1 MSDMAQKLADHI
13 RNHRCYSHPVFQ
25 NWARVAPSPE
35 AIGAL
40 FHQIQSFCASTR
52 PGWNLPQGVA
62 ALGLSTESHLIQ
74 EIVDSEEDHG
84 PELATMAGYILNKA
98 AGHPVC
104 SELDDQHA
112 VEATLKRFSDE
123 LLGSLPGYDP
133 KTGLTVQA
141 RKAIAVF
148 DRRKSIDR
156 QDTYRNLGAALALEM
171 ISNRQLIPG
180 EKHCLLDSGL
190 YGVDIDEPEMHYLQE
205 HWGEVG
211 AEQMHENNAV
221 AVVASVMT
229 AENEALFKEGAD
241 EFLDSLASLWDL
253 LDSSLLQSGFKAAA

>member
-1 MSDMAQKLADHI
+1 MSEIAQNLANHI

-25 NWARVAPSPE
+25 NWAVVAPGPE

-40 FHQIQSFCASTR
+40 FHQIQSFCSSTR
-52 PGWNLPQGVA
+52 PGWNLPEGVA

-84 PELATMAGYILNKA
+84 PELATMAGHIVNKA
-98 AGHPVC
+98 AGRDVC
-104 SELDDQHA
+104 PDLDDQHA
-112 VEATLKRFSDE
+112 VEAKLKEFSDD
-123 LLGSLPGYDP
+123 LLGTLPGYDQ

-148 DRRKSIDR
+148 ERRKSVDR
-156 QDTYRNLGAALALEM
+156 TDTYRNLGAALALEM

-229 AENEALFKEGAD
+229 VENEALFREGAD

-253 LDSSLLQSGFKAAA
+253 LDASLLQSGHRAAA